1 MLKSVLRGVW
11 VLWVAICCTA
21 AHGQIQRSIVN
32 PSFELPFTG
41 TRAAALNLFF
51 TKSPA
56 DWISV
61 DAGEIPGWET
71 THPLQN
77 GGCPAGNSLVTAA
90 YNCTPIELW
99 ANSFLTVVPA
109 QGIVLAELNAYTSS
123 KLFQNICMNTGETFN
138 FDFAHRGRDGSDR
151 AQFQIGAGTATV
163 VILDVTTNATGTGV
177 INAGGLATLTSA
189 TPIANFWRRYAGT
202 YAYAG
207 ASGVQQL
214 GFSAVSAAGGIA
226 SGNLLDD
233 INIALKPYVEFIGSA
248 GSAVEGGAAAPP
260 RIKVVGR
267 VPAGGLVLVLTI
279 AGTGVLSSDFDYTG
293 TTTLTAISGNAT
305 TLNVTVPAGNYSD
318 ATANNV
324 FGLPINPFNDAVVE
338 NNKTVLVTMPANGPA
353 QPFVNANT
361 TTCGGPVTSV
371 YTHTIVDNDIDL
383 RATKAVNL
391 ASVRPLPSSVV
402 YTVTFANITP
412 AVLTIA
418 PLNGHDAAVVAISDA
433 PPAGVTFTSWAC
445 AATGTTCPAATG
457 SGAISTT
464 ATLPVGAQLVYTVQ
478 ALLGNTSLCG
488 QTVVNTATIAATASS
503 PSGATLTDGTSVQGN
518 ATYVFAPNQATATST
533 VQPCASV
540 SITKS
545 NGTNT
550 VAAGQTTVYDLVVT
564 NAGPQNADG
573 ARLQDP
579 AVPGLVCTA
588 VACTSATGA
597 ASCAALGAVTLPLLQ
612 GSGIVINSFPAS
624 SSYTFKVTCSAL

>member
-1 MLKSVLRGVW
+1 MVMCLAL
-11 VLWVAICCTA
+11 CCLA

-41 TRAAALNLFF
+41 SRAASLSPFF
-51 TKSPA
+51 TSTN
-56 DWISV
+56 WIAV

-71 THPLQN
+71 THPVVTN
-77 GGCPAGNSLVTAA
+77 GCPAGGGIVTA
-90 YNCTPIELW
+90 YTCTPIELW

-109 QGIVLAELNAYTSS
+109 QGIVLAELNAYALS
-123 KLFQNICMNTGETFN
+123 KLFQNICMNTGETFG
-138 FDFAHRGRDGSDR
+138 FDFAHRGRSGPDQ

-177 INAGGLATLTSA
+177 INAGAATGTSA
-189 TPIANFWRRYAGT
+189 TSIANNWRRYAGT
-202 YAYAG
+202 YAYTG
-207 ASGVQQL
+207 ASGVQPL
-214 GFSAVSAAGGIA
+214 GFSAVSSAGGA
-226 SGNLLDD
+226 GSGNLLDD
-233 INIALKPYVEFIGSA
+233 INISLKPYVEFIGSA
-248 GSAVEGGAAAPP
+248 GSAAEGGAAAPP

-279 AGTGVLSSDFDYTG
+279 AGTGVLGNDFDYTG
-293 TTTLTAISGNAT
+293 TTTLTSISGNST

-318 ATANNV
+318 ASANNV
-324 FGLPINPFNDAVVE
+324 FNLPINPVDDAVVE
-338 NNKTVLVTMPANGPA
+338 NNKTVLVTMPTNGSA

-361 TTCGGPVTSV
+361 TTCGGAVISI

-383 RATKAVNL
+383 RATKTVNL
-391 ASVRPLPSSVV
+391 AGVRPLPSTVV

-412 AVLTIA
+412 AVLTLA
-418 PLNGHDAAVVAISDA
+418 PLNGHDAAQVAINDA
-433 PPAGVTFTSWAC
+433 PPAGVTFTSWTCSAS
-445 AATGTTCPAATG
+445 GTTCPAVTG
-457 SGAISTT
+457 SGTIT
-464 ATLPVGAQLVYTVQ
+464 ASANLPVGAQLVYTVQ

-488 QTVVNTATIAATASS
+488 QTVVNTATIASTASS
-503 PSGATLTDGTSVQGN
+503 PSGATLTEGTSVQGN
-518 ATYVFAPNQATATST
+518 AAYVFAPNQATATSS

-540 SITKS
+540 SIAKS
-545 NGTNT
+545 NGTST

-588 VACTSATGA
+588 VACTSATGG

-612 GSGIVINSFPAS
+612 GSGIVINSFPAN
-624 SSYTFKVTCSAL
+624 SSYTFKVTCGVLQSS